1 MRKLL
6 RTAGLV
12 AAALLVALLVW
23 AVRRAGTPG
32 GVRVQPRRLTY
43 SIYCVNE
50 RYMLSARPLAKID
63 AGGNEAPCVI
73 SEHDSLLTA
82 GDAVS
87 QLGGVGA
94 HCSCNKNRRYVYCI
108 KRRVEVR
115 DSPARGERTPD
126 FCELAEEEAGYED
139 AEREAIKDAADTK
152 CECPKAGGDVEA
164 GRQGVGWVFVV
175 ACLAIFATLLV
186 FLRRQPQREEPPDTD
201 LGSY

>member
-6 RTAGLV
+6 KTAGLV
-12 AAALLVALLVW
+12 AAVLLIALLVW
-23 AVRRAGTPG
+23 AMRRAGTPG
-32 GVRVQPRRLTY
+32 GVRVQPKRLTY
-43 SIYCVNE
+43 SIYCVND
-50 RYMLSARPLAKID
+50 RYVLSARPLARID
-63 AGGNEAPCVI
+63 TGGDEDPCVI

-115 DSPARGERTPD
+115 DSPARGEPAPD
-126 FCELAEEEAGYED
+126 FCELPEEEAEDED
-139 AEREAIKDAADTK
+139 AERKAIKDAADMK

-164 GRQGVGWVFVV
+164 AGQGVGWVFIV
-175 ACLAIFATLLV
+175 ACLAIFATFLV